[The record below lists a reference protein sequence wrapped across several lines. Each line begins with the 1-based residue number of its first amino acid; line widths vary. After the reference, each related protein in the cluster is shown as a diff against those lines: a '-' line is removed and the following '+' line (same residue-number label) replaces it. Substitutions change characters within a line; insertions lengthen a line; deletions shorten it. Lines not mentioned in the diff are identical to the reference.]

1 MSGRNNDKTVR
12 IFHLAQNTVLT
23 TLHLNI
29 ATNHASISPDGQHL
43 VVVGDS
49 TKVYFYHPASP
60 SGSCP
65 GTPGTGIGEA
75 GSELSSSSHPPLT
88 AGTDALIST
97 SFSPSSLLCAVASQ
111 DGSITIFDT
120 RYLSCTNFPG
130 CPSPIVKMITSSRP
144 KTYAG
149 AVRSVQFSPAPLD
162 LLVWAEH
169 SGRVCVAD
177 ARSNFTKRQVVDVL
191 VEKDDLIE
199 AEIMSVGGE
208 DDNTQRSWR
217 RREGSTGRR
226 YTREEEESE
235 EDAVAANED
244 DVHAFFSRRF
254 GELSE
259 LVSRVRGNSHEWWAA
274 PTPNPTSNYPPSAGA
289 SNGRTPISNYPPS
302 HPPARTPTSTQSPS
316 ASTSTPTSQGAPNPN
331 PPSSTPALLRDY
343 RERQIERERARQ
355 RIHDPPRRRN
365 STHPSYTD
373 QSTSTSPVSTRL
385 PVPVPVPSVPVPV
398 PSVPPVTEP
407 NSSPRRLSWN
417 TGSEPRTSASRPLEV
432 VFTEHQRNRELSA
445 LIAEERRRNYLR
457 RRATNGGSTGSTGA
471 MDDGGMGYR
480 DDGDGVDIT
489 GCTLSRDG
497 SKL

>member
-1 MSGRNNDKTVR
+1 MNGRNNDKTVR
-12 IFHLAQNTVLT
+12 IFHLAQNRVLT
-23 TLHLNI
+23 TLHLDI

-43 VVVGDS
+43 VVVGDCP
-49 TKVYFYHPASP
+49 KVYFYHPASS

-75 GSELSSSSHPPLT
+75 GCASWILSSHPPLT

-120 RYLSCTNFPG
+120 RYLSCTNIPG
-130 CPSPIVKMITSSRP
+130 CPSPIVKRITSSRP

-177 ARSNFTKRQVVDVL
+177 ARSNFTKRQVVDIL

-199 AEIMSVGGE
+199 AEVMSVSEGDGA
-208 DDNTQRSWR
+208 QRSWR
-217 RREGSTGRR
+217 RREGPTGRR
-226 YTREEEESE
+226 YTRDEEEPE
-235 EDAVAANED
+235 EDAIAANED

-254 GELSE
+254 DELSE
-259 LVSRVRGNSHEWWAA
+259 LVSRVRGNSHEWWATPTLSSA
-274 PTPNPTSNYPPSAGA
+274 PTYSPSNGAPSGRTEPPNYLPSHAPVRTSVSTQLPSAPTSITTPTPNL
-289 SNGRTPISNYPPS
+289 
-302 HPPARTPTSTQSPS
+302 
-316 ASTSTPTSQGAPNPN
+316 NP

-373 QSTSTSPVSTRL
+373 QSTSTPPISTRL
-385 PVPVPVPSVPVPV
+385 PVPVPT
-398 PSVPPVTEP
+398 PSVPPMTEP
-407 NSSPRRLSWN
+407 NSSPQRLSWN
-417 TGSEPRTSASRPLEV
+417 TGAEPRTSGSRPLEV
-432 VFTEHQRNRELSA
+432 IFTEHQRNREQLNS
-445 LIAEERRRNYLR
+445 LIAEERRRSYLR
-457 RRATNGGSTGSTGA
+457 RRAANSAGA
-471 MDDGGMGYR
+471 GNVGVVDDGNMYR